1 MSHAR
6 GDLIAARYLLVEPVG
21 EGGQGRVWH
30 AHDQLLGRDV
40 AIKELVSPSWVT
52 DDERTETRERTL
64 REARAIARLDHPN
77 VVKVFDVV
85 SHDGEPWIVMELV
98 ASCSLGEVLA
108 DEGAQSPARTAAIGL
123 SVLSALRVAHR
134 AGILHRDVKPA
145 NVLIADDG
153 RVLLTDFGMAA
164 VSGDGGI
171 TRTGVIL
178 GSPAY
183 LAPERALG
191 EDIAEPSDLW
201 SLGATLFAAVEGRVM
216 FDRTTSVATLA
227 AVATQKPPQPRRAG
241 PLRPALE
248 GLLRRDPAERVTAE
262 QAEALLRRA
271 VAGNT
276 DHLSVRREH
285 TFAVDPA
292 TGRRP
297 RATVLLGTAAAVLA
311 VLTGTVLLVNGRPG
325 TSAASVIDSPA
336 PAATPVAEPSAETTP
351 SPVSTRSPRPR
362 PSKTAR
368 PAAAAGK
375 PGRFDQ
381 IVGKASNLCIEVPGQ
396 PPRADGGVRIGDC
409 RPDAPGQRW
418 TFAADGTLRSGGRCM
433 DTRLGATGNGA
444 AVVMATC
451 VPGRGSQRFGTDGRY
466 LLHVA
471 SGRCVDAKDQG
482 TADGTALQ
490 IWDCGGTDN
499 QVWWRNPITA

>member
-6 GDLIAARYLLVEPVG
+6 GDLIASRYLLVETVG
-21 EGGQGRVWH
+21 HGGQGRVWR
-30 AHDQLLGRDV
+30 AHDRLLGRDV
-40 AIKELVSPSWVT
+40 AIKELVSPSWET

-98 ASCSLGEVLA
+98 TSRSLSEVIA
-108 DEGAQSPARTAAIGL
+108 DDGAQSPEWTAAVGL

-164 VSGDGGI
+164 MSGDGGI
-171 TRTGVIL
+171 TRTGLIL

-191 EDIAEPSDLW
+191 ENIGEPSDLW
-201 SLGATLFAAVEGRVM
+201 SLGATLFAAVEGKVM
-216 FDRTTSVATLA
+216 FDRSTSVATLA
-227 AVATQKPPQPRRAG
+227 AVATAKPPQPKRAG

-248 GLLRRDPAERVTAE
+248 GLLRRDPAERVTAD

-271 VAGNT
+271 VNGNT
-276 DHLSVRREH
+276 HQLPVRREH
-285 TFAVDPA
+285 TFAADPA
-292 TGRRP
+292 SGRRP
-297 RATVLLGTAAAVLA
+297 RATVLLGTAAAALA
-311 VLTGTVLLVNGRPG
+311 VALGTILLVNGRPG
-325 TSAASVIDSPA
+325 TSAASVIDTPA
-336 PAATPVAEPSAETTP
+336 PVATPSAEIP
-351 SPVSTRSPRPR
+351 SSPARTRSARPK

-368 PAAAAGK
+368 ATVAAVK

-381 IVGKASNLCIEVPGQ
+381 IIGQASNLCVEAPGQ
-396 PPRADGGVRIGDC
+396 VPRADGGLQIGDC
-409 RPDAPGQRW
+409 RSGAPGQRW
-418 TFAADGTLRSGGRCM
+418 TFAADGTLRTGGMCM

-444 AVVMATC
+444 AVVMAAC

-482 TADGTALQ
+482 TVAGTALQ

-499 QVWWRNPITA
+499 QVWRLNPVTA